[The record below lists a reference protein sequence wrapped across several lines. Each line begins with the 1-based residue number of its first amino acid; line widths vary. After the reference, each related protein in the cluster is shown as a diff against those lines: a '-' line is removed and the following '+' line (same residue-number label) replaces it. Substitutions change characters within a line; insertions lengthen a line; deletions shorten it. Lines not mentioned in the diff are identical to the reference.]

1 MTTFAHMTGRV
12 FDIQHFCTHDGPGIR
27 TTVFLK
33 GCPLRCAWCHNPESQ
48 KAESEI
54 LFSPSLCIGCGLCKE
69 VCPHH
74 DPHRILSDACLR
86 EQSCKGCQRCAEGC
100 PTRAIEAAGTLRASG
115 DVLEEV
121 LKDREHYI
129 NSGGGMT
136 ISGGEPMAQAGFTL
150 ELLEKAR
157 QAGLHTAI
165 ETSGCGRREDFLKA
179 TSVTDLF
186 IWDIKIAEPTLY
198 HEYTNGD
205 LSTMTRNLDAVRS
218 SGAEML
224 LRFLFIPEIHLQESV
239 LEGTRRFIERNVG
252 LPREV
257 IPYHVL
263 GNSKRGRLGLDEI
276 RFREPDN
283 DELAAFRSFIGQ

>member
-1 MTTFAHMTGRV
+1 MTTFVQMTGRV

-48 KAESEI
+48 RAWNEI
-54 LFSPSLCIGCGLCKE
+54 LFSPALCIGCGLCKE
-69 VCPHH
+69 VCPKH
-74 DPHRILSDACLR
+74 DPHLILSDAGLR
-86 EQSCKGCQRCAEGC
+86 EESCRECLKCAEGC
-100 PTRAIEAAGTLRASG
+100 PTRAIETAGTLRSSE
-115 DVLEEV
+115 DVLAEV
-121 LKDREHYI
+121 LKDSEHYA

-150 ELLEKAR
+150 ELLGKAR
-157 QAGLHTAI
+157 QAGIHTAI
-165 ETSGCGRREDFLKA
+165 ETSGCGRMEDFLKA
-179 TSVTDLF
+179 TAVTDLF

-205 LSTMTRNLDAVRS
+205 LGAMTRNLDAVRD
-218 SGAEML
+218 SGAEIL

-239 LEGTRRFIERNVG
+239 LEGTDKLLERYAG
-252 LPREV
+252 LSREV

-263 GNSKRGRLGLDEI
+263 GNSKRVRLGLKEL
-276 RFREPDN
+276 RFREPDS

>member
-1 MTTFAHMTGRV
+1 MTGRV

-48 KAESEI
+48 RVWNEI
-54 LFSPSLCIGCGLCKE
+54 LFSPALCIGCGLCRE
-69 VCPHH
+69 VCPDH
-74 DPHRILSDACLR
+74 DPHRILSDAGLR
-86 EQSCKGCQRCAEGC
+86 EESCRECLKCAEGC
-100 PTRAIEAAGTLRASG
+100 PTRAIETAGTLRSSE
-115 DVLEEV
+115 DVLAEV
-121 LKDREHYI
+121 LKDSEHYA

-150 ELLEKAR
+150 ELLGKAR
-157 QAGLHTAI
+157 QAGIHTAI
-165 ETSGCGRREDFLKA
+165 ETSGCGRMEDFLKA
-179 TSVTDLF
+179 TAVTDLF

-198 HEYTNGD
+198 HEYTNGE
-205 LSTMTRNLDAVRS
+205 LGAMTRNLDAVRD
-218 SGAEML
+218 SGAEIL

-239 LEGTRRFIERNVG
+239 LDGTDKLLEHYAG
-252 LPREV
+252 LSREV

-263 GNSKRGRLGLDEI
+263 GNSKRVRLGLKEL
-276 RFREPDN
+276 RFREPDS